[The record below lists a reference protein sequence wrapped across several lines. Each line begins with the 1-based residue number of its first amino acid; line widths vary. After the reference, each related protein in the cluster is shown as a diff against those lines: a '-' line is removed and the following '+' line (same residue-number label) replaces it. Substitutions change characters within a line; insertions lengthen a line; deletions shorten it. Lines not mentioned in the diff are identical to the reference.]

1 MVDFVPIYMSG
12 VLNLGITHPSILDA
26 LVEFYKTEMFRQNVH
41 MHKTL
46 YSNEIQMRKMQ
57 QDIDFLNE
65 TCMLYSHLL
74 RHNV

>member
-1 MVDFVPIYMSG
+1 
-12 VLNLGITHPSILDA
+12 
-26 LVEFYKTEMFRQNVH
+26 

-46 YSNEIQMRKMQ
+46 YSNEIQMRQMQ

>member
-1 MVDFVPIYMSG
+1 
-12 VLNLGITHPSILDA
+12 
-26 LVEFYKTEMFRQNVH
+26 